1 MLYQYSLPEFQCI
14 YKGGAKGGAEDEFQ
28 IFPRFVKQS
37 LTIYIFGDILHSLLK
52 VLHWMI
58 PTIFLLK
65 KNRITDL
72 C

>member
-1 MLYQYSLPEFQCI
+1 MTLCCINILYLNSSVYIKEVQKEEQKMSF
-14 YKGGAKGGAEDEFQ
+14 KF
-28 IFPRFVKQS
+28 FPRFVKQS

-65 KNRITDL
+65 KK
-72 C
+72 